1 MLGMVLRGL
10 LGRRRRGGRR
20 SLKWALVWAAVA
32 LLAAPAVGKYIDK
45 QGK

>member
-1 MLGMVLRGL
+1 MLDMVLRRL
-10 LGRRRRGGRR
+10 RGGRR